1 METWTVDASH
11 LGRSVCLGF
20 GISALICLAAT
31 TWAKHTL
38 EPALRRTPRRAV
50 QALPRGVLASTPQ
63 PPRPPP
69 PPPPPPLAT
78 APPAGLQWPE
88 VAMCVGGM
96 LTLHVP
102 GRGRSV
108 RLGVVEALR
117 RPDVFVAGTLNASSA
132 AEASGPA
139 WRRRVRAAL
148 AGLSALRPFAA
159 ASVEPQPTRDELIAA
174 LRASGRWEAYA
185 RQASGAGEGRLSA
198 ADADPRLWLPTMLS
212 PALGNPSGHTL
223 REFHYQAR
231 CMRMIEARERAAGGR
246 PYGRVLFTRLEL
258 EWLRPHP
265 PLELLDPAVTWVPAG
280 EDNFG
285 VVDRHWLAPRAA
297 AARLMGRWD
306 ALVDGSAV
314 EVVHGHGSGGGH
326 VALARVTPRFVSSE
340 IYLERTLSFY
350 GLRVGRFPMVAFLQ
364 CCEESYL
371 DAQGRGIRSE
381 HWGVL
386 STGVGAARG
395 AKTCFQAHCNK
406 KRCPRAA
413 PLWRA
418 QREPGMCAFKYD
430 DEGSSAVIN
439 AEILALPHARLRPA
453 ADPPMRLEITLDVS
467 TEAGVRVA
475 PFFFC
480 MRCNAQH
487 ALTPATNLTAG
498 CLFRAGYTYSDQLV
512 ARAAREHNCRYFDSV
527 GMEQL
532 CASFTRPGDE
542 PDHRGTTY
550 AEKYYPWWCRGRASY
565 SK

>member
-1 METWTVDASH
+1 
-11 LGRSVCLGF
+11 
-20 GISALICLAAT
+20 
-31 TWAKHTL
+31 
-38 EPALRRTPRRAV
+38 
-50 QALPRGVLASTPQ
+50 
-63 PPRPPP
+63 
-69 PPPPPPLAT
+69 
-78 APPAGLQWPE
+78 
-88 VAMCVGGM
+88 
-96 LTLHVP
+96 
-102 GRGRSV
+102 
-108 RLGVVEALR
+108 
-117 RPDVFVAGTLNASSA
+117 
-132 AEASGPA
+132 
-139 WRRRVRAAL
+139 
-148 AGLSALRPFAA
+148 
-159 ASVEPQPTRDELIAA
+159 
-174 LRASGRWEAYA
+174 
-185 RQASGAGEGRLSA
+185 
-198 ADADPRLWLPTMLS
+198 
-212 PALGNPSGHTL
+212 
-223 REFHYQAR
+223 
-231 CMRMIEARERAAGGR
+231 MIEARERAAGGR

-297 AARLMGRWD
+297 AARLMGQWD

-550 AEKYYPWWCRGRASY
+550 AESTIRGGVGGTRSSRTALLLSIRWPAASTVRSSEDVSRGARPAGREPPQLLCRGLGQSEARREGPWPLRPRQGSDGASARDEPRSAQPRGGPASCPVRASCHHRQGQQPRRCAACAASGAPQRTERRPGSPGARPCSPDDGRTSRCVARPTAAPRARRLARALPPTISSFRVRY
-565 SK
+565 RGNRYLEVERRPRLRPPAPPLAPPPPAQTASAISSDASEEGVRARYGLVGRRSHCRLAAPASRRRQRRSR